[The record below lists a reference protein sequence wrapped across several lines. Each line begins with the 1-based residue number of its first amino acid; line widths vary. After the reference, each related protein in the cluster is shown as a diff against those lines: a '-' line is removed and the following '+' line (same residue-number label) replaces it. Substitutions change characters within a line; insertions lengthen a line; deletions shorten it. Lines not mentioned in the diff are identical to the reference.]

1 MAPGRVTNG
10 ELFDAQ
16 GRVDLDEGV
25 VLLRGRARAD
35 AAALL
40 AAVETL
46 LAVAP
51 LRRMVTP
58 GGLTMSVAMTNCGEC
73 GWVSDRKGY
82 RYASVDPDSGRPW
95 PALPAPFARLASA
108 AAAEAGFADFAP
120 DVCLVNEYLPG
131 TKLTLHQD
139 RDEASFAWPIVSVSL
154 GASATFLLGG
164 LRRRD
169 RTQRL
174 PLHHGDVLIWGGP
187 ARLRHHGVLPLKAEP
202 HPLLGERR
210 INLTLRRAL

>member
-1 MAPGRVTNG
+1 MKSG

-16 GRVDLDEGV
+16 SRVELDEGV
-25 VLLRGRARAD
+25 VLLRARAL
-35 AAALL
+35 AEAPALL
-40 AAVETL
+40 AA
-46 LAVAP
+46 LAPIFAAAP
-51 LRRMVTP
+51 LRHMVTP

-95 PALPAPFARLASA
+95 PALPALLAALASA
-108 AAAEAGFADFAP
+108 AAAEAGFPDFAA
-120 DVCLVNEYLPG
+120 DVCLVNEYVPG

-154 GASATFLLGG
+154 GATATFLLGG

-169 RTQRL
+169 RAQRL
-174 PLHHGDVLIWGGP
+174 PLQHGDVLVWGGP
-187 ARLRHHGVLPLKAEP
+187 ARLRYHGILPLKAES

-210 INLTLRRAL
+210 LNLTLRRAL